1 MAPALRVAA
10 VFGVSPP
17 ASAFLISLVG
27 YALAAFLIELF
38 LRPDPLAAIARQ
50 LHESVTAGRVPERAR
65 ALGEILG
72 DVRVQTSRS

>member
-38 LRPDPLAAIARQ
+38 LRPDPLAIARQ